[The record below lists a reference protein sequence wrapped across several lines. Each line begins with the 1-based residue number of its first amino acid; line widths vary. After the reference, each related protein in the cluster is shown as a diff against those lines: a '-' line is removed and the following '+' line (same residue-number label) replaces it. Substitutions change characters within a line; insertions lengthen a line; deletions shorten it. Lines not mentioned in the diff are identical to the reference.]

1 MYSATFALTA
11 ILGIALTNLFL
22 GFAFAVLIGRGPRS
36 LSDVEDAI
44 TIRYFSPQLL
54 FPFSR
59 RTAKQPP
66 VRPVAAPVAAFA
78 PIAASPPVAA
88 SLPIATSLP
97 VAASL
102 ACSDPAPSVSPRS
115 AGDAPPA
122 AMLQS
127 IAIAGTTPRLVL
139 PPKPVTRPPEDE
151 APDVVLGLQLEAWQ
165 ASDPREETP
174 CLSGF
179 AVTLH
184 NSNVDDHVRAAL
196 INAVH
201 GKITSQLRKD
211 RRVLRTAENHFLWFS
226 ADVHPDD
233 GLLPVG
239 RIRQMIDKTRFVHE
253 GTPLAVEAHAVV
265 VAVKRHETAAD
276 LIRRAQA
283 TLKFAQ
289 DKGGRSM
296 CVDVGDGPAFVA
308 PARLDIDESEL
319 VLA

>member
-59 RTAKQPP
+59 RTARQAQ
-66 VRPVAAPVAAFA
+66 VRPVAL
-78 PIAASPPVAA
+78 PVAA
-88 SLPIATSLP
+88 SLPVTPPST
-97 VAASL
+97 
-102 ACSDPAPSVSPRS
+102 CSDPVAPSVPPTSAEDFSP
-115 AGDAPPA
+115 APTV
-122 AMLQS
+122 QS

-139 PPKPVTRPPEDE
+139 QPKPVSRPAEDE
-151 APDVVLGLQLEAWQ
+151 APEVVLGRQLEDWQ

-179 AVTLH
+179 AVTLQ
-184 NSNVDDHVRAAL
+184 NNAVDDHVGAAL
-196 INAVH
+196 MNAVY

-239 RIRQMIDKTRFVHE
+239 RIRQIIDKTRFVHQ
-253 GTPLAVEAHAVV
+253 GIPLAVEAHAAV
-265 VAVKRHETAAD
+265 VAVKLHENAAD
-276 LIRRAQA
+276 LIRRVQ
-283 TLKFAQ
+283 TLLKSAQ

>member
-22 GFAFAVLIGRGPRS
+22 GFAFALLIGRRPKS
-36 LSDVEDAI
+36 LSDFEDAI

-59 RTAKQPP
+59 RTARRSP
-66 VRPVAAPVAAFA
+66 VHPVATPVAVPS
-78 PIAASPPVAA
+78 PIAASPPVATFPP
-88 SLPIATSLP
+88 L
-97 VAASL
+97 AASS
-102 ACSDPAPSVSPRS
+102 ACSDPAPSVSPS
-115 AGDAPPA
+115 SVGVAAPAPT
-122 AMLQS
+122 LQS

-139 PPKPVTRPPEDE
+139 PPKPVARPAEDE
-151 APDVVLGLQLEAWQ
+151 APDVVLGRQLEAWQ

-184 NSNVDDHVRAAL
+184 NGAVDDHVREAL

-239 RIRQMIDKTRFVHE
+239 RDTPDDRQDTVRARGH
-253 GTPLAVEAHAVV
+253 
-265 VAVKRHETAAD
+265 TAG
-276 LIRRAQA
+276 RRS
-283 TLKFAQ
+283 TCRG
-289 DKGGRSM
+289 GGREAARDRSRSDST
-296 CVDVGDGPAFVA
+296 CAGHAQIRSGQRWPIDVRRCRRRTRVRGACPIGH
-308 PARLDIDESEL
+308 
-319 VLA
+319 